1 MTNGGHVRTLS
12 VCQVH
17 NSVFCPYW
25 GIAIV
30 RISRDLGTLCAD
42 VNHTSGKVI
51 GLRAD
56 MDALPI
62 EEATGA
68 P

>member
-1 MTNGGHVRTLS
+1 MPTIAISLFVLVLIG
-12 VCQVH
+12 
-17 NSVFCPYW
+17 

-30 RISRDLGTLCAD
+30 RVSRDLGTLCAD

>member
-1 MTNGGHVRTLS
+1 VPS
-12 VCQVH
+12 AWSFVCSQSQFLIPLFVLI
-17 NSVFCPYW
+17 W

-30 RISRDLGTLCAD
+30 RVSRDLGTLCAD

>member
-1 MTNGGHVRTLS
+1 MPTIAISLFVL
-12 VCQVH
+12 VLVLI
-17 NSVFCPYW
+17 W

-30 RISRDLGTLCAD
+30 RVSRDLGTLCAD

-56 MDALPI
+56 MDAF

>member
-1 MTNGGHVRTLS
+1 MLLIPALTISLFVLAGD
-12 VCQVH
+12 
-17 NSVFCPYW
+17 
-25 GIAIV
+25 IAIA
-30 RISRDLGTLCAD
+30 RISRDLGTMCAD